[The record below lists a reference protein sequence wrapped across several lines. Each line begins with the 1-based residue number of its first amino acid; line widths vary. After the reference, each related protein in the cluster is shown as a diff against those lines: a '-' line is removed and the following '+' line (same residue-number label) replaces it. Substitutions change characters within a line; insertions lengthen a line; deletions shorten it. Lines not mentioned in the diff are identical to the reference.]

1 MALPYTGAVEGS
13 LWFFCLGTTM
23 APLGLPAMQH
33 CFPGLRSYWISKFS
47 IITLFPC
54 RHMRNSQGIR
64 GLEMVSAKINPLL
77 CDFLWGRG

>member
-13 LWFFCLGTTM
+13 LWLFVWAL
-23 APLGLPAMQH
+23 AWLPWAYPA
-33 CFPGLRSYWISKFS
+33 CSISSQGEELLNFQ
-47 IITLFPC
+47 ILHHHIVPC
-54 RHMRNSQGIR
+54 CHMHNSQGIR